1 MAAMGFQDHLA
12 TFSVVKHSVPLSA
25 SFISQDQLK
34 KCNIMHI
41 YIYMIYVHMVS
52 LFRCFTWFTCL
63 IFTFQTSKMFEF
75 RSWLQWDLFRHPW
88 ALLGSRGDFGIH
100 FENRHVTLLRD
111 DSGQVVEADFCCFML
126 VWFPL
131 ALQISNHFFRM
142 FPFHRE
148 IMRGILRICKKI
160 SPDGPRWSMFECH
173 PWITPKVLMDRL
185 GRRGS
190 LLLGCLG
197 SASSMSVW
205 GPKFN
210 TCQTSFV
217 VCYESL

>member
-1 MAAMGFQDHLA
+1 
-12 TFSVVKHSVPLSA
+12 
-25 SFISQDQLK
+25 
-34 KCNIMHI
+34 
-41 YIYMIYVHMVS
+41 MIYDICTHCFAVS
-52 LFRCFTWFTCL
+52 LFHL
-63 IFTFQTSKMFEF
+63 IHMSYFYFPDSTSKMFEF

-126 VWFPL
+126 VWLPL

-148 IMRGILRICKKI
+148 IMRGILRIFKKI

-205 GPKFN
+205 GPKFHVKQALL
-210 TCQTSFV
+210 CVMSRYKV
-217 VCYESL
+217 LL

>member
-1 MAAMGFQDHLA
+1 
-12 TFSVVKHSVPLSA
+12 
-25 SFISQDQLK
+25 
-34 KCNIMHI
+34 
-41 YIYMIYVHMVS
+41 MIYDICTHCFAVS
-52 LFRCFTWFTCL
+52 LFHL
-63 IFTFQTSKMFEF
+63 IHMSYFYFPDSTSKMFEF

-111 DSGQVVEADFCCFML
+111 DLGQVVEADFCCFML
-126 VWFPL
+126 VWLPL

-142 FPFHRE
+142 FPFHCE
-148 IMRGILRICKKI
+148 ITRGILRICKKI

-173 PWITPKVLMDRL
+173 PWIAPKVLMDRL